1 MSFSEPASLY
11 CKVSKVSVAYHAAET
26 SGKQSFD
33 NSSISTKMQGNEYLP
48 GALQEIHHSLE
59 PYIKQ
64 RQEVIRIR
72 QILAAHLSS
81 HVHLKEG
88 YPIFHPLSLVE
99 TSPNGESTLNSIR
112 GLHKEYVR
120 CLRTSIK
127 ARKEFAK
134 TSKEH
139 QLRTTSHHHSRGTT
153 LENSDAHDES
163 RPTLATF
170 IDVVKYR
177 RKHARLRIVQDYV
190 DMVSLK
196 LPATTDHLSSRVM
209 PRDVGSLPQVP
220 PEVMGTAEK
229 RQGSERTDLKDL
241 VDQLEK
247 AVLRAKLLFQ
257 REQKFLAKIKGRNS
271 TLNDLS
277 ASHVAK
283 LQALG
288 TTRNEL
294 IAWIEMELA
303 KTADNSPDSDDATQF
318 KAPEKGT
325 EGFMDNELVSI
336 QRQYGQ
342 YCKLRRALIL
352 AATGKLD
359 QPTPIESG
367 PHGDE
372 MAENEPGTNSE
383 ATSHITHSYLVE
395 MMSISNEQKA
405 MIQQK
410 SHFTISLAKHL
421 KQAGQGLDRL
431 SEESHLLPTHPLP
444 GTTSHGGG
452 FNELASLGSGIANHE
467 KPDSSRRA
475 RAWVFAAG
483 SARATT
489 KDTILEMIKEA
500 RVDILGAQQTLLEL
514 QRLFG
519 QDNHGEQKADGQ
531 ISKGAGQPN
540 TRDIW
545 ASLAGNLGAI
555 K

>member
-1 MSFSEPASLY
+1 
-11 CKVSKVSVAYHAAET
+11 
-26 SGKQSFD
+26 
-33 NSSISTKMQGNEYLP
+33 MQGNEYLP
-48 GALQEIHHSLE
+48 GALREIHHSLE

-81 HVHLKEG
+81 HVYLKEG
-88 YPIFHPLSLVE
+88 YPIFHPLSLVAA
-99 TSPNGESTLNSIR
+99 SPNGESTLNDSR
-112 GLHKEYVR
+112 GVHKEYIR

-127 ARKEFAK
+127 ARREFVK

-139 QLRTTSHHHSRGTT
+139 QLRTTSHNHTRGPTR
-153 LENSDAHDES
+153 ENSDAHDES
-163 RPTLATF
+163 GPTLATF
-170 IDVVKYR
+170 IDVVKCR

-190 DMVSLK
+190 DMAQK
-196 LPATTDHLSSRVM
+196 LPATTDHLSSKVM
-209 PRDVGSLPQVP
+209 LKDVGSLPQVP
-220 PEVMGTAEK
+220 PEVMGTVDK

-271 TLNDLS
+271 TRNDVS

-303 KTADNSPDSDDATQF
+303 KTSDSSPDSDDATQF

-342 YCKLRRALIL
+342 YCKLRRGLIL

-359 QPTPIESG
+359 QPTPAESG
-367 PHGDE
+367 HHGDE

-383 ATSHITHSYLVE
+383 ATNHIIHSYLVE

-421 KQAGQGLDRL
+421 KEAGQGLDRL
-431 SEESHLLPTHPLP
+431 SEESHLLPAHPMP

-452 FNELASLGSGIANHE
+452 FNGLASLGGGGISSHE

-500 RVDILGAQQTLLEL
+500 RVDVLGAQQTLLEL

-519 QDNHGEQKADGQ
+519 QDNHGDQKIDGQ

-555 K
+555 KIGEFDVT